1 LVFSGSA
8 RLSDFAR
15 SLDHILPAMK
25 WLFVL
30 LLALIIFG
38 GAAWFG
44 YNSFVKEEIAVK
56 KEQRGEVT
64 PAPAPDI
71 SLPEFQAAAQL
82 RQEGKL
88 TEARDAFVAFIQK
101 YPTGKHLEEAKD
113 LLGET
118 NVAILLSRY
127 PSPEKTEYVV
137 KSGDVL
143 AKISRKLK
151 TTPEMIMRMNNL
163 SGTMLHIGEHLL
175 ISHPD
180 FSMVIQRKANLVVLL
195 NHGAFFKQY
204 HVREAKLAGKQS
216 QKISAK
222 VAETM
227 AWKNGKRVGIG
238 SKEYAASTRWIRLA
252 GAAAYTLYSVPD
264 SAHPNLDQ
272 PPPPVGLGLEASDLE
287 ELSSLVKNG
296 TPVTIID

>member
-1 LVFSGSA
+1 
-8 RLSDFAR
+8 
-15 SLDHILPAMK
+15 MK

-44 YNSFVKEEIAVK
+44 YNTFVKEEIAVQ

-82 RQEGKL
+82 RQDGKL
-88 TEARDAFVAFIQK
+88 AEARDAFIALIQR

-118 NVAILLSRY
+118 NVAILLSRH
-127 PSPEKTEYVV
+127 PSPEKAEYIV
-137 KSGDVL
+137 KPGDVL
-143 AKISRKLK
+143 AKIARKLK

-163 SGTMLHIGEHLL
+163 SGTMLHIGDHLL

-180 FSMVIQRKANLVVLL
+180 FAIVIQRKTNSIVLL

-204 HVREAKLAGKQS
+204 HVKEAKLSAKQPP
-216 QKISAK
+216 KILAK
-222 VAETM
+222 VAEVM
-227 AWKNGKRVGIG
+227 AWKDGKRIGIG
-238 SKEYAASTRWIRLA
+238 SREYAASTRWIRLA
-252 GAAAYTLYSVPD
+252 GAPGYTLYSVPD
-264 SAHPNLDQ
+264 STHPNLDQ
-272 PPPPVGLGLEASDLE
+272 PPPPIGLGLDASDID

-296 TPVTIID
+296 MPVTIID

>member
-1 LVFSGSA
+1 
-8 RLSDFAR
+8 
-15 SLDHILPAMK
+15 MK

-30 LLALIIFG
+30 LLALVIFG

-44 YNSFVKEEIAVK
+44 YNTFVKEDIAVK

-64 PAPAPDI
+64 PAPMPDI
-71 SLPEFQAAAQL
+71 SLPGFQATTQL

-88 TEARDAFVAFIQK
+88 TEARDALIGFIQK
-101 YPTGKHLEEAKD
+101 YPNGQHVEEAKD

-143 AKISRKLK
+143 AKIARKLK
-151 TTPEMIMRMNNL
+151 TTPEIIMRMNNL

-180 FSMVIQRKANLVVLL
+180 FSIVIQRKASLVVLL
-195 NHGAFFKQY
+195 NRGAFFKQY
-204 HVREAKLAGKQS
+204 HVREPKLPPKQPA
-216 QKISAK
+216 KISAK

-227 AWKNGKRVGIG
+227 AWKDGKRVGIG

-272 PPPPVGLGLEASDLE
+272 PPPPVGLGLEASDIE
-287 ELSSLVKNG
+287 ELSSLVKSG
-296 TPVTIID
+296 TPVTITD